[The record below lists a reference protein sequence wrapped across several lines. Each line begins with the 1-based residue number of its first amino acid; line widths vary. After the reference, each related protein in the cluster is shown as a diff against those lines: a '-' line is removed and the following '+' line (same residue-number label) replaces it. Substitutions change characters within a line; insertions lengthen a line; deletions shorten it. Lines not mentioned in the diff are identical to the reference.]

1 MPKHHKRNHKTINF
15 NVSFEKMLEKLKYLV
30 RCHSIFILQFF
41 VFSLVETYSDLFLWI
56 LLFSAYTDFEN
67 KCNINI
73 FFLYFYIIDN
83 DFNAANPFSNSVQ
96 NTIQNFSFLISSIVL
111 QKTLPLIICESGHHI
126 LVIAEPSTKK
136 VQTVS
141 FLIPILFDKM

>member
-1 MPKHHKRNHKTINF
+1 MDT
-15 NVSFEKMLEKLKYLV
+15 
-30 RCHSIFILQFF
+30 
-41 VFSLVETYSDLFLWI
+41 
-56 LLFSAYTDFEN
+56 LLSSAYTDFEN

-83 DFNAANPFSNSVQ
+83 DLNAANPFSNSVQ

-141 FLIPILFDKM
+141 FLIPILFDICIRFFLKEIKLHDVFFYGQLYTKCNQIFLS